1 MEKETFLKILDK
13 YNSGKAS
20 DEEMQFL
27 YAYYQLFEL
36 KEDVFKRVDSEAKK
50 RLGDA
55 IKLDIDKKLEEKENP
70 SYPILTRSS
79 RKINYKLGIA
89 ALLAVVIGIGA
100 FWLIGRQEH
109 DIAEQKEVNQ
119 EPASMLIT
127 PGKDD
132 AILLLADGTSI
143 VLNDVKKGMISE
155 QQGVQIEKT
164 ADGELQYRAVEGSAA
179 VENTIATPKGGQ
191 YRLVLADGTKVWL
204 NAASSLRFPTSFSAH
219 ERAVHLN
226 GEAYF
231 EVMKGDKPFKVI
243 SDNQVVEVL
252 GTHFNINTY
261 KEETTCKTTL
271 VEGSVRIT
279 KLAEGTQELSHT
291 SKVLRPGQQAIL
303 SSLGDKIIVEAV
315 DTEEFIA
322 WKEGYFKFEKANI
335 QTIMRQVARWYN
347 VEVEYRGAVSNDLF
361 VGEINRS
368 EDIEEVLRVL
378 RLGKINA
385 FIEGRKV
392 VISN

>member
-1 MEKETFLKILDK
+1 MEKETFLKIIDK
-13 YNSGKAS
+13 YNRGEAS
-20 DEEMQFL
+20 DEEVQFL

-36 KEDVFKRVDSEAKK
+36 KEDVFNQIDIEAKK
-50 RLGDA
+50 KLGNA
-55 IKLDIDKKLEEKENP
+55 IKLDIDKKLEKQENP
-70 SYPILTRSS
+70 TLTVNS
-79 RKINYKLGIA
+79 RRINYKLGIV

-109 DIAEQKEVNQ
+109 DIAEPIKINQ
-119 EPASMLIT
+119 ESASMPIK

-132 AILLLADGTSI
+132 AILILADGTSI
-143 VLNDVKKGMISE
+143 VLNDVQKGMVSE

-164 ADGELQYRAVEGSAA
+164 ADGELQYRAVEGSTA
-179 VENTIATPKGGQ
+179 VENTISTPRGGQ

-204 NAASSLRFPTSFSAH
+204 NAASSLRFPTSFSAY

-231 EVMKGDKPFKVI
+231 EVAKGDKPFMVI

-261 KEETTCKTTL
+261 KEETTSKTTL
-271 VEGSVRIT
+271 VEGAIRIT
-279 KLAEGTQELSHT
+279 KLAKDAQELSHT
-291 SKVLRPGQQAIL
+291 SKVLQPGQQAIL
-303 SSLGDKIIVEAV
+303 SALGDKIIVEAV
-315 DTEEFIA
+315 DIEEFIA
-322 WKEGYFKFEKANI
+322 WKDGYFKFEKANI
-335 QTIMRQVARWYN
+335 QAIMRQVMRWYD

-392 VISN
+392 IISN

>member
-13 YNSGKAS
+13 YNKGEAS

-36 KEDVFKRVDSEAKK
+36 KEDVFKRVDIEAKK
-50 RLGDA
+50 RLSDA
-55 IKLDIDKKLEEKENP
+55 IKLDIDKKLEEQENSISP
-70 SYPILTRSS
+70 TLTGSGRS
-79 RKINYKLGIA
+79 INYKLGIV
-89 ALLAVVIGIGA
+89 ALLAVVIGIGT
-100 FWLIGRQEH
+100 FWIIGRQEH
-109 DIAEQKEVNQ
+109 DIVEQKEANQ
-119 EPASMLIT
+119 ESASMPIK

-132 AILLLADGTSI
+132 AILILADGTSI
-143 VLNDVKKGMISE
+143 VLNDVQKGMVSE

-164 ADGELQYRAVEGSAA
+164 ADGELQYRVVEGSAA
-179 VENTIATPKGGQ
+179 VENTISTPNGGQ

-204 NAASSLRFPTSFSAH
+204 NAASSLRFPTSFSTH
-219 ERAVHLN
+219 ERTVHLT

-261 KEETTCKTTL
+261 KEETTYKTTL

-279 KLAEGTQELSHT
+279 KRAEDAQELSHT

-303 SSLGDKIIVEAV
+303 SALGDKIIVEPV
-315 DTEEFIA
+315 DIEEFIA
-322 WKEGYFKFEKANI
+322 WKDGYFKFEKATI
-335 QTIMRQVARWYN
+335 QTIMRQVARWYD
-347 VEVEYRGAVSNDLF
+347 VEVEYRGALSNDLF